1 MYISRIVVRNFRN
14 FETLDLPLQET
25 VTTIIGENNSG
36 KSNLLYALRLA
47 VDANLSTYKR
57 RLTPADFNINVDWRR
72 PSQVLISLEFRGF
85 ADDPNQEATLSGCQV
100 SAELARITYRFR
112 PKPATREEILASN
125 EEEEGIRALSIED
138 YRWEIS
144 GGGDVDPLVAE
155 WSENFGHSFSFENL
169 QQSYLIETLDALRDV
184 EQRLRQSRNSP
195 LFSLLESSNIPPD
208 EQDKLTAIL
217 ANANS
222 QVAESKTIAGIGHDL
237 QVSFNTTTGE
247 AFQMGVRLGMAE
259 PTFADLSRGLRVLL
273 SQGELSDFDP
283 SRNGLG
289 LNNVLFASM
298 ILGAFLRRAKDGK
311 SGGQLLLI
319 EEPEAHLHPQLQRV
333 LFRALKDHGF
343 QTVVTTHS
351 THISSQS
358 RLDSTLILTPTTGG
372 RSIGYSPGGAIAL
385 TSKEIADLERYLD
398 ATRGTLLYARK
409 VLLVEGPAELFL
421 IPKLVRQV
429 RGVSLDEAGISLVPI
444 FGTHFDAFMKLFGED
459 HMRKPCAVL
468 TDGDA
473 AEPTSES
480 DDGETSDGD
489 SDDPPPQRVVDR
501 LREHENDY
509 VKVFACDTTFER
521 ELTSP
526 GTLRML
532 IAATKELGASKTAA
546 TLTDA
551 VSALGNSA
559 PQAAIINS
567 AGKTVLKAAT
577 RYGKARFAQ
586 VASKY
591 VSDVTEMP
599 AYVRTA
605 VDWLL
610 EWDR

>member
-1 MYISRIVVRNFRN
+1 M
-14 FETLDLPLQET
+14 
-25 VTTIIGENNSG
+25 
-36 KSNLLYALRLA
+36 
-47 VDANLSTYKR
+47 
-57 RLTPADFNINVDWRR
+57 
-72 PSQVLISLEFRGF
+72 
-85 ADDPNQEATLSGCQV
+85 

-112 PKPATREEILASN
+112 PKLAVREEIIAAEEQEQAS
-125 EEEEGIRALSIED
+125 RALSIED

-155 WSENFGHSFSFENL
+155 WADNFGHGFSFENL
-169 QQSYLIETLDALRDV
+169 QQAYIVETLDALRDV

-195 LFSLLESSNIPPD
+195 LFALLESASIPPE
-208 EQDKLTAIL
+208 EQDQLTAIL
-217 ANANS
+217 ADANTK
-222 QVAESKTIAGIGHDL
+222 VAESKTIAEIGSDL
-237 QVSFNTTTGE
+237 QKSFKTTTGE
-247 AFQMGVRLGMAE
+247 AFQMDVRLGMAE

-273 SQGELSDFDP
+273 SHGELRDFDP

-351 THISSQS
+351 THISSQAP
-358 RLDSTLILTPTTGG
+358 LDSTIIVTPTSGG
-372 RSIGYSPGGAIAL
+372 RSVGHSPAAPAVL
-385 TSKEIADLERYLD
+385 TPKEMADLERYLD

-421 IPKLVRQV
+421 IPKLIKQV
-429 RGVSLDEAGISLVPI
+429 HGVSLDEVGISLVPI
-444 FGTHFDAFMKLFGED
+444 FGTHFDAFMKLFGND
-459 HMRKPCAVL
+459 QMRKPCAVL

-473 AEPTSES
+473 ADPLPE
-480 DDGETSDGD
+480 DDDVDADE
-489 SDDPPPQRVVDR
+489 DPVQRVVDR
-501 LREHENDY
+501 LRERESEY
-509 VKVFACDTTFER
+509 AKIFACDTTFER
-521 ELTSP
+521 ALTLP
-526 GTLRML
+526 GTLKML
-532 IAATKELGASKTAA
+532 ISATRELGASRTAA
-546 TLTDA
+546 KLVHATNELRDT
-551 VSALGNSA
+551 GN
-559 PQAAIINS
+559 PGEIINE
-567 AGKTVLKAAT
+567 AGKLVLKTAT

-591 VSDVTEMP
+591 VAGVTETP
-599 AYVRTA
+599 TYVKNA